1 MRVEGLKTKMSDETR
16 IPPFH
21 PIGIFLFRVAYAVLL
36 DIDMQGRENVLKTG
50 PLIIVIN
57 HTHFIDPVI
66 PAALLRPDIFPMAKA
81 EVFEGKWGWVFDW
94 YGSFPVRRGEADMN
108 AFKHAFKLLR
118 AGHAILMAPEGT
130 RAREGGLQPA
140 HEGVALIAS
149 RANAPVLPI
158 ALWGGRG
165 VFDKRWKKLQRTPV
179 HVRIGAPVLTKTAGK
194 KPTREE
200 IRGITD
206 DIMFSLAKMLPPEYR
221 GVYSNVENFAPRYL
235 VPYNSAAAQTA
246 APKETMPM
254 TS

>member
-1 MRVEGLKTKMSDETR
+1 MSNETN

-21 PIGIFLFRVAYAVLL
+21 PIGNFLLRAAYRVLL
-36 DIDMQGRENVLKTG
+36 DIDMRGREHVLKTG

-118 AGHAILMAPEGT
+118 AGHVILMAPEGT

-140 HEGVALIAS
+140 HEGVALIAT
-149 RANAPVLPI
+149 RAQVPVLPI
-158 ALWGGRG
+158 AIWGGRG
-165 VFDKRWKKLQRTPV
+165 VFDQNWKKLKRTPV
-179 HVRIGAPVLTKTAGK
+179 HVRIGAPVLAKTAGK
-194 KPTREE
+194 KPTRDE

-206 DIMFSLAKMLPPEYR
+206 DIMFSLAKLLPPEYR
-221 GVYSNVENFAPRYL
+221 GVYADVEKVAPRYL
-235 VPYNSAAAQTA
+235 VAYDAGATLQIET
-246 APKETMPM
+246 KEAVPIPN
-254 TS
+254 